1 MKNKK
6 LALEQLQTEIDAGF
20 LYKTIAELEKDSA
33 IAIVFHQ
40 LSEIETQHVSK
51 WQAKHL
57 GAGTMLPPPS
67 ARARVLAWIARR
79 MGYEYILPILINT
92 ERGIAQSIAS
102 HQGSTSA
109 RGLWNHVAILKEL
122 DSGAQKVSGSEL
134 ARLEGKHKSVGGNA
148 LRAAVLGANDG
159 LVSNLSLVM
168 GVAGADSDGS
178 AILIAGFAGLL
189 AGSISMALGEW
200 LSVQSS
206 RELYQ
211 RQLDIE
217 MEELENAPEEEL
229 RELALIYQA
238 RGLGAEEA
246 RAMASQVMSD
256 KTNAQHTL
264 IREELGF
271 DPEELGGSAW
281 TAAFTSFVLFAVGAI
296 IPVIPFLFGAGSQ
309 AVLLSLAGSTI
320 GLFGIGAA
328 ITLFTGRKVIFSGI
342 RQVLFGLAAAAVTFG
357 IGKLIG
363 VAVVG

>member
-6 LALEQLQTEIDAGF
+6 IALAQLQTEVDAGF
-20 LYKTIAELEKDSA
+20 LYKVIAALEKDSA
-33 IAIVFHQ
+33 AAIVFKQ
-40 LSEIETQHVSK
+40 LSEIEAQHVDK
-51 WQAKHL
+51 WMKKHQEDH
-57 GAGTMLPPPS
+57 ATAPPPS
-67 ARARVLAWIARR
+67 FRARCLAWIARR

-92 ERGIAQSIAS
+92 ERGIAQSVAT
-102 HQGSTSA
+102 HQGTASNS
-109 RGLWNHVAILKEL
+109 GIWNHVAILKEL
-122 DSGAQKVSGSEL
+122 SAGKHKVSGNEL
-134 ARLEGKHKSVGGNA
+134 ARLEGKHRSVGGNA

-168 GVAGADSDGS
+168 GVAGADSNGS

-217 MEELENAPEEEL
+217 MEELENDPEEEL

-238 RGLGAEEA
+238 RGLQAVEA
-246 RAMASQVMSD
+246 RSMAAQVMSD
-256 KTNAQHTL
+256 KENAQHTL

-281 TAAFTSFVLFAVGAI
+281 TAALTSFVLFAVGAI

-309 AVLLSLAGSTI
+309 AVLLSLGASTV

-328 ITLFTGRKVIFSGI
+328 ITLFTGRKILFSGV

-357 IGKLIG
+357 IGRLIG
-363 VAVVG
+363 VAIVG